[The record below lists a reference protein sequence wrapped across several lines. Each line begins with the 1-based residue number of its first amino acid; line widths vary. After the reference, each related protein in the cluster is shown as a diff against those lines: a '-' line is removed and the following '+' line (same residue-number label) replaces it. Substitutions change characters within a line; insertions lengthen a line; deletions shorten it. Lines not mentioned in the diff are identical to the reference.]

1 MDPVKSHNIFAF
13 GAVAITFL
21 VGCAMQGPVPPQQI
35 SPEMN
40 ALLETKQ
47 DQKCKSYGAVP
58 GTDAYTNCRL
68 KLADDARSDEKQ
80 QQAWAAQQQAEEA
93 QRRAAAIKSLGEVFE
108 PPPPDPNKVN
118 TKCVS
123 ERKSNGSIETECKQR
138 TATY

>member
-1 MDPVKSHNIFAF
+1 MNHVTSRNIFLLGAF
-13 GAVAITFL
+13 AVTLLA
-21 VGCAMQGPVPPQQI
+21 GCAMQGPVPPQQI

-40 ALLETKQ
+40 ALLEIKQ

-68 KLADDARSDEKQ
+68 KLADNARSDEKQ
-80 QQAWAAQQQAEEA
+80 QQAWAAQQQAAEA

-108 PPPPDPNKVN
+108 PPKPDPNKVN

-123 ERKSNGSIETECKQR
+123 VRQSNGSVETECKQR